1 MQALSKTTIYA
12 IRALIYLLN
21 NQQPNQFINIR
32 DISNDLD
39 ISFHFLTK
47 ILQSLTKEGILV
59 SYRGATGGI
68 GINKN
73 PQHIRM
79 IDLIYILEGD
89 DFFGKCL
96 LGLPG
101 CGTMEPCPAHKIW
114 SATKEDLKLKFEKTS
129 ILDLKNLKG
138 RITNESLIST
148 TT

>member
-12 IRALIYLLN
+12 IRALIYMLN
-21 NQQPNQFINIR
+21 NQQTNQYINIR

-47 ILQSLTKEGILV
+47 ILQSLTKQGLLS

-68 GINKN
+68 AISKN
-73 PQHIRM
+73 PQNIRL
-79 IDLIYILEGD
+79 IDLIYILEGN
-89 DFFGKCL
+89 DFFDKCL

-101 CGTMEPCPAHKIW
+101 CGTLEPCPAHEIW
-114 SATKEDLKLKFEKTS
+114 SVAKDDLKMKFENAS

-138 RITNESLIST
+138 RITNESLELAT
-148 TT
+148 A